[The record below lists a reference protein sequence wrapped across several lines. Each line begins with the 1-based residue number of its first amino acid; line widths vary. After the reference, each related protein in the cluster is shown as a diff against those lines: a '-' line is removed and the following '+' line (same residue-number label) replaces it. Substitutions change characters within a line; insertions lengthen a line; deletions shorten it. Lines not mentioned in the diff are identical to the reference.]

1 MSGYPEGARVEKGA
15 GGLDRLVLEASDGAA
30 HVYLHGGHVT
40 HFQPRGERPVLWT
53 SAHSRFEAGKP
64 IRGGVPVCFPW
75 FGPKAGSPEAPLHGF
90 ARILPWAVSSVA
102 RERDGALRAVLELT
116 AEAAARGGFPHE
128 LALSLAVVVSRTLRL
143 ELSVRNVNGAPA
155 SFEEALHSYFAV
167 ADVRAIRI
175 SGLEGVRYIDK
186 TAGAASSERSG
197 IHSRGA
203 QGGPGGSGAAPSQN
217 IAPPAGEPIAIDG
230 ETDRVYLATTGTV
243 TIEDPGWRR
252 KIVVSKSGSATT
264 VVWNPWIAK
273 AKAMP
278 DFGDDEWP
286 LMVCV
291 ETANAGASA
300 VTLLPGAVH
309 VMTATIET
317 RAL

>member
-15 GGLDRLVLEASDGAA
+15 GWLDRLVLEASDGAA

-203 QGGPGGSGAAPSQN
+203 QGGPGGSAAAPSQN